1 MFERPPRPGEPARPD
16 GKRPPG
22 PPRPPASG
30 PPRPPASGPP
40 RPPGSGGRRPP
51 APGESGQRPPRS
63 RGRSGAPGTKPQSPS
78 GIVILAAA
86 AIVTLVLFLFEG
98 SPFNAAGFLAGALL
112 GPVMLGWFLA
122 ADNARRAAG
131 RYRDWRLLP
140 ACRLAWA
147 VCALGWLCG
156 GFHVY
161 FLAQEL
167 TR

>member
-1 MFERPPRPGEPARPD
+1 MFERPPRPGEPARP
-16 GKRPPG
+16 GGSR
-22 PPRPPASG
+22 PPRPPRVG
-30 PPRPPASGPP
+30 ERPPP
-40 RPPGSGGRRPP
+40 PPGRRSPVQGG
-51 APGESGQRPPRS
+51 GGQRPPLS
-63 RGRSGAPGTKPQSPS
+63 PGRAGGPGPRTQVPSAS

-122 ADNARRAAG
+122 GDNARRAAG
-131 RYRDWRLLP
+131 RYGDWPLLP
-140 ACRLAWA
+140 ARRLAWA
-147 VCALGWLCG
+147 VCALGWLFG
-156 GFHVY
+156 GIHVF